1 MFQTQAL
8 QNSMALCYDHHAKTG
23 REERSFSDTMKT
35 KWKKTGVIMLVAVV
49 VLGALA
55 ATSFYRV
62 GQGEEAL
69 VLTFGRVTD
78 TRGPGLYWKIPL
90 IQSVISESVTT
101 IHTKEYGF
109 RTTRTGTAG
118 TAATYADE
126 QDESVMLTNDN
137 SIVSI
142 EAIYQYTIRDV
153 KQYYFDVDDPEGT
166 LQLAFEAI
174 IRRNIQNRPLDDA
187 LLNKEEIERQVLPD
201 FQALID
207 TYEMG
212 VKINDVRIQNI
223 TVPAAVS
230 AAYEDVNNAKNEKTK
245 RLDEAE
251 KYANEV
257 LPTARSTAYQTLQEA
272 EAYKAETIAA
282 AESEA
287 AVFQAV
293 YEKYKAAP
301 QITRTR
307 LLIETME
314 RVLQNTGR
322 VIVAEPDSG
331 VLKILDLDQTTGSAA
346 GATAAPEGSV

>member
-1 MFQTQAL
+1 MKGKLKTGGII
-8 QNSMALCYDHHAKTG
+8 ALCA
-23 REERSFSDTMKT
+23 
-35 KWKKTGVIMLVAVV
+35 VAVF
-49 VLGALA
+49 ALLA
-55 ATSFYRV
+55 FNSFYRV

-78 TRGPGLYWKIPL
+78 RKGPGLYWKIPL
-90 IQSVISESVTT
+90 VQSVISESVTA

-109 RTTRTGTAG
+109 RTTSQGTAG
-118 TAATYADE
+118 TAARYTDVTDE
-126 QDESVMLTNDN
+126 GVMLTNDN

-142 EAIYQYTIRDV
+142 EAVYQYTIRDV
-153 KQYYFDVDDPEGT
+153 KQYTFDIDDPEGT

-187 LLNKEEIERQVLPD
+187 LLNKEEIELQVLPD
-201 FQALID
+201 FQVLID
-207 TYEMG
+207 TYEIG

-223 TVPAAVS
+223 TVPTDVS

-257 LPTARSTAYQTLQEA
+257 LPKARSNAYETVQEA
-272 EAYKAETIAA
+272 EGYKAETIAA
-282 AESEA
+282 AESEV
-287 AVFQAV
+287 AVFSAV

-301 QITRTR
+301 EITRTR

-314 RVLQNTGR
+314 RVLQNSGR
-322 VIVAEPDSG
+322 IIVAEPDSE
-331 VLKILDLDQTTGSAA
+331 VVKILDLNGGATPVDSAA
-346 GATAAPEGSV
+346 AVEGSV

>member
-1 MFQTQAL
+1 MFETSSF
-8 QNSMALCYDHHAKTG
+8 QNRLLLCYDMHAKIG
-23 REERSFSDTMKT
+23 REERSISGNMKT
-35 KWKKTGVIMLVAVV
+35 TWKKTGGILLAVLV
-49 VLGALA
+49 VLGVLG

-78 TRGPGLYWKIPL
+78 VKGPGLYWKIPL

-109 RTTRTGTAG
+109 RTTRTGSAG

-126 QDESVMLTNDN
+126 MDESVMLTNDN

-223 TVPAAVS
+223 TVPADVS

-257 LPTARSTAYQTLQEA
+257 LPQARSRAYQILQEA
-272 EAYKAETIAA
+272 EGYKAETIAA
-282 AESEA
+282 AENEA

-301 QITRTR
+301 EITRTR

-314 RVLQNTGR
+314 RVLQNAGR
-322 VIVAEPDSG
+322 VIVSEPDSG
-331 VLKILDLDQTTGSAA
+331 VLKILDLDESGAQTVAA
-346 GATAAPEGSV
+346 AAEEGSV

>member
-1 MFQTQAL
+1 M
-8 QNSMALCYDHHAKTG
+8 
-23 REERSFSDTMKT
+23 
-35 KWKKTGVIMLVAVV
+35 
-49 VLGALA
+49 
-55 ATSFYRV
+55 
-62 GQGEEAL
+62 
-69 VLTFGRVTD
+69 
-78 TRGPGLYWKIPL
+78 
-90 IQSVISESVTT
+90 ISESVTT

-109 RTTRTGTAG
+109 RTTRTGSAG

-301 QITRTR
+301 RITRTR

-346 GATAAPEGSV
+346 GAPPRRKGDVSMNGRAYDFGEAARRLKAALRHDPLGGHRGDRAGGADRV

>member
-1 MFQTQAL
+1 MFETPGF
-8 QNSMALCYDHHAKTG
+8 QNRPFLCYDMHAKTG
-23 REERSFSDTMKT
+23 REERSISDNMKT
-35 KWKKTGVIMLVAVV
+35 KWKKTGGILLAVLV
-49 VLGALA
+49 VLGVLG

-78 TRGPGLYWKIPL
+78 VKGPGLYWKIPL

-109 RTTRTGTAG
+109 RTTRTGSAG

-126 QDESVMLTNDN
+126 MDESVMLTNDN

-223 TVPAAVS
+223 TVPADVS
-230 AAYEDVNNAKNEKTK
+230 A
-245 RLDEAE
+245 L
-251 KYANEV
+251 
-257 LPTARSTAYQTLQEA
+257 S
-272 EAYKAETIAA
+272 
-282 AESEA
+282 
-287 AVFQAV
+287 
-293 YEKYKAAP
+293 
-301 QITRTR
+301 
-307 LLIETME
+307 LIH
-314 RVLQNTGR
+314 
-322 VIVAEPDSG
+322 I
-331 VLKILDLDQTTGSAA
+331 
-346 GATAAPEGSV
+346 

>member
-1 MFQTQAL
+1 
-8 QNSMALCYDHHAKTG
+8 
-23 REERSFSDTMKT
+23 MKG
-35 KWKKTGVIMLVAVV
+35 KWKIGGIVAAILVVAAL
-49 VLGALA
+49 VLGSN
-55 ATSFYRV
+55 SFYRV

-78 TRGPGLYWKIPL
+78 TKGPGLYWKIPL
-90 IQSVISESVTT
+90 IQNVISESVTT

-109 RTTRTGTAG
+109 RTTRSGSAG
-118 TAATYADE
+118 TAAKYADDP
-126 QDESVMLTNDN
+126 DESVMLTNDN
-137 SIVSI
+137 SIVCI

-153 KQYYFDVDDPEGT
+153 KQYYFDIDDPEGT

-187 LLNKEEIERQVLPD
+187 LLNKEEIEQQVLPD

-223 TVPAAVS
+223 TVPAEVS

-257 LPTARSTAYQTLQEA
+257 LPTARSAAYETVQEA

-282 AESEA
+282 AESEV
-287 AVFQAV
+287 AVFKAV
-293 YEKYKAAP
+293 YEKYKVAP
-301 QITRTR
+301 DITRTR
-307 LLIETME
+307 LLIETLE
-314 RVLQNTGR
+314 RVLQNSGR
-322 VIVAEPDSG
+322 IIVAEPDNG
-331 VLKILDLDQTTGSAA
+331 TLKLLNLE
-346 GATAAPEGSV
+346 GAPATVEGGM

>member
-1 MFQTQAL
+1 MFETPGF
-8 QNSMALCYDHHAKTG
+8 QNRPFLCYDMHAKTG
-23 REERSFSDTMKT
+23 REERSISDNMKT
-35 KWKKTGVIMLVAVV
+35 KWKKTGGILLAVLV
-49 VLGALA
+49 VLGVLG

-78 TRGPGLYWKIPL
+78 VKGPGLYWKIPL

-109 RTTRTGTAG
+109 RTTRTGSAG

-126 QDESVMLTNDN
+126 MDESVMLTNDN

-223 TVPAAVS
+223 TVPADVS

-257 LPTARSTAYQTLQEA
+257 LPQARSRAYQTLQEA

-301 QITRTR
+301 EITRTR

-314 RVLQNTGR
+314 SVLHNTGR

-346 GATAAPEGSV
+346 EAAATEGSV